1 MDLVGPMAK
10 AFDLI
15 SSEYSWDDE
24 VILDKTLRRIR
35 QILATITARKM
46 EQQRVERLM
55 LSWQT
60 RSLAMIIASAGSNA
74 NEELMKFAANLTIDN
89 EEYAKFN
96 SEAPVQVEQ
105 KKMPVHATTQDEA
118 TKANYEAA
126 ADRNNFDMLALF
138 GQGMQT
144 AAPGQ

>member
-1 MDLVGPMAK
+1 MSK

-46 EQQRVERLM
+46 EAQRTERLII
-55 LSWQT
+55 SWQT
-60 RSLAMIIASAGSNA
+60 RSLAMVMAASGGNA
-74 NEELMKFAANLTIDN
+74 DENIMKFAANLTIDN
-89 EEYAKFN
+89 EEYELF
-96 SEAPVQVEQ
+96 
-105 KKMPVHATTQDEA
+105 KKDQPSTPPKSNLPLHATTQQQAAEE
-118 TKANYEAA
+118 NFERA
-126 ADRNNFDMLALF
+126 ADKNNFDMLALF